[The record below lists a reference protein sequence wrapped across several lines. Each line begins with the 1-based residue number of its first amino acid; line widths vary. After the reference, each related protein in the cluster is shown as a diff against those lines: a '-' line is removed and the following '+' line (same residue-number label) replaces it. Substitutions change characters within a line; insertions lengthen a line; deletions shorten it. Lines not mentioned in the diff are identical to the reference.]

1 MITDTEIKLKGIQ
14 ILAEHLG
21 DVEAER
27 FISLIQREPFDY
39 TKWRQGLDESLTIE
53 SISQRAME
61 LRRRENAE
69 QDAEADR

>member
-1 MITDTEIKLKGIQ
+1 MITDTEIKLKGLQ

-27 FISLIQREPFDY
+27 FIALIQREPFNY

-53 SISQRAME
+53 SISKRAME
-61 LRRRENAE
+61 LRRKEIAE